1 MKKLR
6 GFFVFVTA
14 AVFAVCATSCSSGDD
29 EELGPHI
36 KWVLDEKASILET
49 VDKTVKNDKEKGI
62 EYAIVDYR
70 SASDYNEGHMNGA
83 VNIPATVQNTDSE
96 NAEFCVKLKEMFPT
110 STRLYFYGDGKD
122 GNLEY
127 VVPGRASKLGFG
139 RANSIILVGG
149 YDKWKEY
156 EDHFQK

>member
-6 GFFVFVTA
+6 GFFVFVAA
-14 AVFAVCATSCSSGDD
+14 AVFAVCATSCSSGGD
-29 EELGPHI
+29 EELGAHI
-36 KWVLDEKASILET
+36 KWVLDEEASILAT
-49 VDKTVKNDKEKGI
+49 VDKTVDKDIKEGI
-62 EYAIVDYR
+62 KYAIVDYR
-70 SASDYNEGHMNGA
+70 SASDYNEGHIKGA
-83 VNIPATVQNTDSE
+83 VNIHATVQNTDSE

-110 STRLYFYGDGKD
+110 NTRLYFYGDGKD

-156 EDHFQK
+156 GDHFRK